1 MSWELIM
8 IKSAIIMIMIYL
20 CLIIMMSITWYDHDD
35 YCDDY
40 DDYCDDH
47 DDHYEPD
54 DRYDLD
60 YDDHYESDDHELLS
74 LLTLWTW

>member
-1 MSWELIM
+1 MSR
-8 IKSAIIMIMIYL
+8 
-20 CLIIMMSITWYDHDD
+20 TWYDHDD

-54 DRYDLD
+54 DCCDLD

-74 LLTLWTW
+74 WLTLWTW

>member
-1 MSWELIM
+1 MSR
-8 IKSAIIMIMIYL
+8 
-20 CLIIMMSITWYDHDD
+20 TWYDHED

-40 DDYCDDH
+40 DDHCDDH

-54 DRYDLD
+54 DCYDLD